1 MNNHRKEQAQ
11 QAAGIALM
19 TVGIIASGLLGG
31 VLWLLAV
38 MYV

>member
-1 MNNHRKEQAQ
+1 MNKHRKEQAQ
-11 QAAGIALM
+11 QAASIALM